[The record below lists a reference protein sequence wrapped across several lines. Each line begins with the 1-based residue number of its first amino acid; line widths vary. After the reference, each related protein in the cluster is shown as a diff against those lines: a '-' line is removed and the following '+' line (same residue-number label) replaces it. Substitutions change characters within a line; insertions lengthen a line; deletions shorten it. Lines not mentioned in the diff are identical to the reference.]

1 MSIDLL
7 TTPAEEAA
15 LAAAGVAVIFMVLL
29 YGFLFLLLIAQYL
42 LNAFA
47 MLRIAKKVGLANG
60 WMAFVPFADI
70 YLLGQIADVNSQ
82 KKVNT
87 KRLLITYIVFF
98 AATLI
103 YVFGAFVYGVSMGMG
118 EGITLGV
125 LLFVGTALLFSA
137 AAICYSVF
145 AYIAYYRICENFGE
159 KNAIGWFLGILL
171 GGMLCSSLVPV
182 ILLLILSGKT
192 PAVTVAGSTVVTPPT
207 PPVPPAPPT
216 DDVFTA

>member
-1 MSIDLL
+1 MDELL
-7 TTPAEEAA
+7 LPGIAEDI
-15 LAAAGVAVIFMVLL
+15 AVLGIGIFMLVL
-29 YGFLFLLLIAQYL
+29 YGFLFLLVIAQYL

-47 MLRIAKKVGLANG
+47 MLRMAKKVGLPNG

-98 AATLI
+98 ATMLI
-103 YVFGAFVYGVSMGMG
+103 YVFGAFVYGVAMGTG
-118 EGITLGV
+118 EGIALGV
-125 LLFVGTALLFSA
+125 LLFAGAAVLFIA
-137 AAICYSVF
+137 ASICFSVF
-145 AYIAYYRICENFGE
+145 SYIAYYRICENFGGS
-159 KNAIGWFLGILL
+159 NAIGWFLGILL

-207 PPVPPAPPT
+207 PPAPPS